1 MVFELKHDILWMHFL
16 ACFIKRHGQYEAA
29 VPLKWFLFWQVNNQS
44 EPLTNWMSA
53 AESNTFLFPDFDVI
67 ALPPQLVWS
76 YNSTKHGSPSV
87 CIACLCLTGEELC
100 ECKPER
106 RGDTLWFFW
115 NKVKKNP
122 HLWDSEAPHC
132 ASNIQGG
139 FTFCVGKIAAD

>member
-44 EPLTNWMSA
+44 EPLTHWMSA

-106 RGDTLWFFW
+106 RGGYIMIFLEQGEEKSSFMGLRSTTLCF
-115 NKVKKNP
+115 KY
-122 HLWDSEAPHC
+122 SR
-132 ASNIQGG
+132 G
-139 FTFCVGKIAAD
+139 FYLLCG